1 MGGPNLEVFKFGLYL
16 FVPVVALLHFGD
28 PAWYHDHVLPY
39 KGHLFPPPERTYSK
53 IPTDQTA
60 IREELARI
68 KADKLARRIER
79 EKELQTQSEAVA
91 QSSKGWFKW
100 W

>member
-16 FVPVVALLHFGD
+16 FVPVMALLHFGD
-28 PAWYHDHVLPY
+28 PAWYHHRVLPY
-39 KGHLFPPPERTYSK
+39 KDHLFPASDRTHSK

-60 IREELARI
+60 VREELARI
-68 KADKLARRIER
+68 KAGKLARRMER
-79 EKELQTQSEAVA
+79 EKELQTQSEAVV
-91 QSSKGWFKW
+91 QSSNGWFKW